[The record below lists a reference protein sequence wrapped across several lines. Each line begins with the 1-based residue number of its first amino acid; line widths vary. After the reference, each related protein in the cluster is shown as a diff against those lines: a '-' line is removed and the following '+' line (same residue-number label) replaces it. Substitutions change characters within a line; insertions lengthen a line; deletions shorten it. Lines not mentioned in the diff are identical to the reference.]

1 MSETTPYATI
11 VGVIRTI
18 RGCQVILDADLAAL
32 YGVEVKRLNEQ
43 VKRNARRFPEDFM
56 FALTDEE
63 AAAVKRLRS
72 QFATLKRGQHR
83 KYLPLAFT
91 EHGAIMA
98 ATVLN
103 SPKAE
108 DMSVFIVR
116 AFVRMRR
123 ALLARHTME
132 KRLGQIENVLLVHD
146 GALKDLYEKL
156 RPLLLPPPEPE
167 RPKIGFGVRE
177 PRAVYRVRRSRSQIA
192 TLKNESKRRRTGGSG
207 GPRPTC
213 NPNR

>member
-1 MSETTPYATI
+1 MSMNQKAEYSYIA
-11 VGVIRTI
+11 GVIRTI

-56 FALTDEE
+56 FTLTLEE
-63 AAAVKRLRS
+63 AEADKRLRS
-72 QFATLKRGQHR
+72 QIATVKRGQNIKH
-83 KYLPLAFT
+83 LPHAFT

-103 SPKAE
+103 APKAE

-123 ALLARHTME
+123 ALLARQTME

-146 GALKDLYEKL
+146 GALNDLYEKL

-167 RPKIGFGVRE
+167 RPRIGFEVRE
-177 PRAVYRVRRSRSQIA
+177 PRAVYRLSLIHI
-192 TLKNESKRRRTGGSG
+192 
-207 GPRPTC
+207 
-213 NPNR
+213 